1 MRLSVRKKEERG
13 NICIR
18 ILREEKRRN
27 VYNNIKAHDVTIY
40 FSRSSST
47 IY

>member
-18 ILREEKRRN
+18 ILRRKGETL
-27 VYNNIKAHDVTIY
+27 YNNIKAHDVTIY
-40 FSRSSST
+40 FSRSSGT

>member
-1 MRLSVRKKEERG
+1 MRLSVRKKRRARKYLHPDFE
-13 NICIR
+13 
-18 ILREEKRRN
+18 EEKRRN